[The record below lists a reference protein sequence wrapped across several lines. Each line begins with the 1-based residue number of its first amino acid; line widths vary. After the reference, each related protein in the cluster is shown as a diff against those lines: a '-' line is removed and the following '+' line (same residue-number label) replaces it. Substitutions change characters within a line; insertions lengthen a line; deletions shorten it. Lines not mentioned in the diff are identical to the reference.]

1 MLYAQFK
8 IIDIHARIKL
18 KIKVNTKPF
27 GEIEVAEAQVI
38 DFPEGILGF
47 DFIRKFVILDSGD
60 EGSPFK
66 WMQAF
71 DEKNLA
77 FVIIRPED
85 FMKKYELVISQND
98 YEAVGASGPEDLLV
112 FAIVTIPENPS
123 NMTANL
129 QGPVIINPV
138 KKLGRQAISLSDS
151 YNVRHRIMDE
161 INKQTKAGGR

>member
-1 MLYAQFK
+1 M
-8 IIDIHARIKL
+8 

-27 GEIEVAEAQVI
+27 GEIEVDEAQVI

-47 DFIRKFVILDSGD
+47 DFIKKFVILDSGD
-60 EGSPFK
+60 DGSPFK

-71 DEKNLA
+71 DEKSLA

-85 FMKKYELVISQND
+85 FMKKYDLVISQND
-98 YEAVGASGPEDLLV
+98 YDAVGASSPGELLV
-112 FAIVTIPENPS
+112 LAIVTIPENPS
-123 NMTANL
+123 DMTANL

-138 KKLGRQAISLSDS
+138 KKLGRQAISLSDR

-161 INKQTKAGGR
+161 IQKQTKAGGR